1 MIFDLLQDLNQECS
15 FTDSIKESTYI
26 EKINKNNNS
35 SNQKGYRNSILCILS
50 KCDHL
55 YDHIPE
61 NEKDLYMKQKISK
74 ICSEIDE
81 KSKTHFDNFKFNEK
95 LMKSSKIQLGL
106 QLSEKNQTMI
116 SSIYYLTELFK
127 KHFVFVKNN
136 KLFRTCI
143 KDYPKVFIV
152 LNGNQFYYLED
163 EKSIWKYSNPE
174 DLFNEL
180 PIINDI
186 NKSYKLVYKM
196 PLEPITKYKIDELK
210 QLAINYKIPL
220 KDGIKNKVKQVLYDE
235 INLFLI
241 NQ

>member
-15 FTDSIKESTYI
+15 FTDSIKASTYI

-50 KCDHL
+50 KCDQL

-81 KSKTHFDNFKFNEK
+81 KSGTHFHNFKFNEK

-116 SSIYYLTELFK
+116 SSIYYLTELFR
-127 KHFVFVKNN
+127 KHFIFVTNN

-152 LNGNQFYYLED
+152 LNANQFYYLED

-186 NKSYKLVYKM
+186 KKSYKLVYKM

-210 QLAINYKIPL
+210 KIAIEYKILL
-220 KDGIKNKVKQVLYDE
+220 KDGTKNKVKQVLYDE
-235 INLFLI
+235 INLFKLKL
-241 NQ
+241 